1 VTITEADEARV
12 QGVAI
17 PAEMEAR
24 AASLPLPQTD
34 VVEIPV
40 AEPLFTLRGV
50 RYKYNGRQIALDGID
65 LDVAK
70 GEQVVLLGANG
81 SGKSTLL
88 KLLDGIYAPTEG
100 TMRALGS
107 DVAAVAAG
115 QDAFRFHRRVGLV
128 FQDPDIQ
135 LFCATVFD
143 DVAFGPLQLGL
154 PKEEVKARVDEA
166 LGRMDIAHLAERAP
180 FELSG
185 GEKKRAAIASVMS
198 LRPDVLL
205 LDEPTASL
213 DPRTKWLLVEH
224 IRRLGADGRTI
235 ITSTH
240 ELDIV
245 PVIADRVVVLGED
258 RRVLADGIPREILA
272 DHDLLIHANLVH
284 AHEHS
289 HDGTAHR
296 HDHEG
301 QHHG

>member
-1 VTITEADEARV
+1 LPGPRRIDT
-12 QGVAI
+12 
-17 PAEMEAR
+17 PA
-24 AASLPLPQTD
+24 P
-34 VVEIPV
+34 
-40 AEPLFTLRGV
+40 EPLFSLRGV
-50 RYKYNGRQIALDGID
+50 RFQYNGRQLALDGVD
-65 LDVAK
+65 LDISA

-100 TMRALGS
+100 TMQALGT

-115 QDAFRFHRRVGLV
+115 HDAFRFHRRVGLV

-154 PKEEVKARVDEA
+154 AKDEVKRRVDEA
-166 LGRMDIAHLAERAP
+166 LAQMDIAHLAERAP

-224 IRRLGADGRTI
+224 IKRLGADGRTI

-258 RRVLADGIPREILA
+258 RRVLADGAPIDILA
-272 DHDLLIHANLVH
+272 DTNLLVKANLVH
-284 AHEHS
+284 EHEHS
-289 HDGTAHR
+289 HGGSAHV

-301 QHHG
+301 QHHT